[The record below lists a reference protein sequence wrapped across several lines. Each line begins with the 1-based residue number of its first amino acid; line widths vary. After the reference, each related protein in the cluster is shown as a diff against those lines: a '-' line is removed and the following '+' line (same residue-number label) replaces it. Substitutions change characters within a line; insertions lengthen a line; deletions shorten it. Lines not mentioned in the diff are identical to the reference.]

1 MTYCKECTYEYNWD
15 ECLALLCMMKWG
27 GLIVFSQVIYSNEY
41 LELIEEEEQYYV
53 RVFEKGYNMKDFTE
67 IMLEYPRINLTHFA
81 ALNSAIFLASG
92 KIIKIGTKKPLVEV
106 SVSKDRLKGYIIINM
121 VQEEFESKDKSE
133 LVQCI
138 MEAIAQSK
146 IVYGIDVHDIINV
159 IEPLQKIQIAEGVLP
174 VRGNDAQV
182 KLYQV
187 EDVKPKMVEDDTV
200 NHYEL
205 NLINK
210 VEKGAWLGERIEP
223 KPGIPGKTV
232 WGEIIP
238 AQSGR
243 QADLDYDK
251 KTVTQKYD
259 KGEDKTFLYAKR
271 TGAVIYQNNV
281 IGVCNFLEIDGSV
294 SFKTGNIDF
303 DGMVEIKKTI
313 EDNFVVR
320 ADHDIQV
327 MGDMG
332 VGSVDTIESR
342 DGNIYIRGG
351 IAGKN
356 KAKIKCNGD
365 LYTKFASECTIE
377 CDGTVNIGSYAIN
390 CDIKAKEVI
399 LESYKSR
406 IIGGTI
412 QADIKVQAGE
422 IGNRTESYTKVIIN
436 GFNRKKIKEEYDTI
450 MLTIAKVKDKIN
462 HLKQK
467 ISIYSAA
474 NLNDDQKAEYDKL
487 SEEFEYFKKNLK
499 LLYNKQ
505 KKYVSYLHA
514 KGEGELKVTSCL
526 YPNVSI
532 SIKSHTKHNSKYAKS
547 PTSYYVLNN
556 ELIKA

>member
-1 MTYCKECTYEYNWD
+1 M
-15 ECLALLCMMKWG
+15 
-27 GLIVFSQVIYSNEY
+27 FSHVVYSNEF
-41 LELIEEEEQYYV
+41 LELIEEEDQYYV
-53 RVFEKGYNMKDFTE
+53 RVFDKGYNMKDFNE
-67 IMLEYPRINLTHFA
+67 IMAKYPRISLTHFA
-81 ALNSAIFLASG
+81 ALGSAISLASG
-92 KIIKIGTKKPLVEV
+92 KIIKIGVKKPLIEV
-106 SVSKDRLKGYIIINM
+106 SVSKDRLKGYVVVNM
-121 VQEEFESKDKSE
+121 TIEEFELTDKAE
-133 LVQCI
+133 LVEKI
-138 MEAIAQSK
+138 MEAISQSK
-146 IVYGIDVHDIINV
+146 IVYGIDVHDIVNTIA
-159 IEPLQKIQIAEGVLP
+159 PLTKIQIAEGVLP
-174 VRGNDAQV
+174 VRGDDAQIT
-182 KLYQV
+182 LYKV
-187 EDVKPKMVEDDTV
+187 EDVKPQMVEDDTV

-210 VEKGAWLGERIEP
+210 VDKGAWLGERIEP
-223 KPGIPGKTV
+223 KQGIPGKTV
-232 WGEIIP
+232 WGEVIP
-238 AQSGR
+238 AQVGK
-243 QADLDYDK
+243 QVELDYDK
-251 KTVTQKYD
+251 KTVTQKYVEVD
-259 KGEDKTFLYAKR
+259 GKTYLHAKR
-271 TGAVIYQNNV
+271 TGAVIYQNGV

-342 DGNIYIRGG
+342 DGSIYIRGG

-422 IGNRTESYTKVIIN
+422 IGNRTESYTKIIVN
-436 GFNRKKIKEEYDTI
+436 GFNRNKIKEEYDTI
-450 MLTIAKVKDKIN
+450 MLTINKVKDKIN

-467 ISIYSAA
+467 LSIYSAA
-474 NLNDDQKAEYDKL
+474 SLSSDQKEQFEKL

-499 LLYNKQ
+499 LLYSKQ

-514 KGEGELKVTSCL
+514 KGEGEIKVTSCL

-532 SIKSHTKHNSKYAKS
+532 SIKSYTTHNSKHVKS
-547 PTSYYVLNN
+547 PSSFYVINN

>member
-1 MTYCKECTYEYNWD
+1 M
-15 ECLALLCMMKWG
+15 
-27 GLIVFSQVIYSNEY
+27 FSQVIFSNEY
-41 LELIEEEEQYYV
+41 LELIEKEERYYV
-53 RVFEKGYNMKDFTE
+53 RVFEKGFNMKDFTA
-67 IMLEYPRINLTHFA
+67 IMLEYPRINLTHFG
-81 ALNSAIFLASG
+81 ALGSAIALASG
-92 KIIKIGTKKPLVEV
+92 KIISIGIKKPLVEV
-106 SVSKDRLKGYIIINM
+106 SVSKDRLKGYVVINM
-121 VQEEFESKDKSE
+121 TQQAFDSKDKSE
-133 LVQCI
+133 LVQYI
-138 MEAIAQSK
+138 MEAIDQSK
-146 IVYGIDVHDIINV
+146 IVYGIDVHDIIND
-159 IEPLQKIQIAEGVLP
+159 IEPLKKIQVAEGVLP
-174 VRGNDAQV
+174 VRGEDAQV
-182 KLYQV
+182 KLYEV
-187 EDVKPKMVEDDTV
+187 EDVKPQMIEDETV

-223 KPGIPGKTV
+223 KPGVPGKTV
-232 WGEIIP
+232 WGEVIP
-238 AQSGR
+238 AQAGR
-243 QADLDYDK
+243 QVQLEYDK

-259 KGEDKTFLYAKR
+259 EEEDKTFLYAKR

-313 EDNFVVR
+313 EDNFIVR

-412 QADIKVQAGE
+412 EADIKVQAGE
-422 IGNRTESYTKVIIN
+422 IGNRTESYTKIQIN

-450 MLTIAKVKDKIN
+450 LLTISKVKEKIN
-462 HLKQK
+462 HIKQK
-467 ISIYSAA
+467 LSIYSVGH
-474 NLNDDQKAEYDKL
+474 LNQDQKQQYEKL

-514 KGEGELKVTSCL
+514 KGEGELKVSSCL

-532 SIKSHTKHNSKYAKS
+532 TIKSHTKHNSKYVKF
-547 PTSYYVLNN
+547 PISYYVINN